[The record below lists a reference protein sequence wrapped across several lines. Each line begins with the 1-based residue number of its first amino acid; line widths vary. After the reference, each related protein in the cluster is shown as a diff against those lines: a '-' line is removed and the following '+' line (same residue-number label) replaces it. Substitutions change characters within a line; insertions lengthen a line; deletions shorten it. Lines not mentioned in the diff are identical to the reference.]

1 MEEVDDSVYRPLL
14 EYLNSKKQPQNMIY
28 GLSFIRGQ
36 PPDLS
41 KRSWTDPRM
50 YYLIMKIALV
60 CLPIDFT
67 YTSAQL
73 FKGIGKLDTHNKG
86 KTYMVRFGSYTEGEL
101 VLKTPH
107 DVEHNIRHRP
117 IIFDC
122 SETEYFFK
130 ESKGDVWT
138 LVFYTLSTKY
148 PPVKSLKDYEAVFE
162 SGKWSIAMYKPG
174 EQTVYLSKKSGL
186 GRPLTKKKQE
196 EKTSFLG
203 SHKAKK
209 PEAPVDDPRF
219 SAVQN
224 LMIRASTFNA
234 E

>member
-14 EYLNSKKQPQNMIY
+14 EYINSKKQPQSQIF
-28 GLSFIRGQ
+28 GLAHIRSH

-41 KRSWTDPRM
+41 KRSWTDPKL
-50 YYLIMKIALV
+50 YYLVMKIALV
-60 CLPIDFT
+60 SLPIDFT

-73 FKGIGKLDTHNKG
+73 IKGIGKLDPHNKG
-86 KTYMVRFGSYTEGEL
+86 KSYVVRFGSYTDGEL
-101 VLKTPH
+101 VLKQPH

-122 SETEYFFK
+122 SETEYYFK
-130 ESKGDVWT
+130 EARGDPWT
-138 LVFYTLSTKY
+138 LIFYTVSSKY
-148 PPVKSLKDYEAVFE
+148 PPVKTLKDYEAVFE
-162 SGKWSIAMYKPG
+162 SGKWSIAMYKTG
-174 EQTVYLSKKSGL
+174 EQTVYLSKKFGL
-186 GRPLTKKKQE
+186 DRPLTKKKQE

-209 PEAPVDDPRF
+209 PEGPVDDPRF
-219 SAVQN
+219 STAQN
-224 LMIRASTFNA
+224 LMMRSTLNT